1 MGEPV
6 GVPGRAEVVITPDRL
21 GSAEALS
28 ACRAFFGLCGGEP
41 LGFAEKIDLE
51 GLAESVPSEEAELK
65 LVELVDEAKLLA
77 AGEA

>member
-1 MGEPV
+1 
-6 GVPGRAEVVITPDRL
+6 
-21 GSAEALS
+21 
-28 ACRAFFGLCGGEP
+28 